1 MHTLAQVAVEAAAN
15 EEREAQVLQQQQQQ
29 QEEQQTATA
38 IETGDGNIIITGEDG
53 QGKDSK

>member
-15 EEREAQVLQQQQQQ
+15 EEREAQVLQQQQQQQQ

-53 QGKDSK
+53 QGKD